1 MTRKGVDLSEMNG
14 DVDFQ
19 ALKKAGVEFVILRCG
34 YGSDYLNQDDKRF
47 SENVRKAETAGIPWG
62 AYLYSY
68 ARTTAMAQSEAQHT
82 LRVLNGQKPLYGVWY
97 DVEDSSQAG
106 SDLVSICETYCQM
119 LEQSGIYC
127 GIYSMLS
134 WLQGKLNSSRLDRF
148 DKWVAQWNSTCSYQ
162 KPYGLWQYTD
172 RLLIAGKAFDGNY
185 AYKDYPGIIGGMHS
199 AKKEDQSMTEQQI
212 QSLVKQS
219 IEDYFTQLGKKP
231 IPTWAIN
238 QVEEVKVLGLMQGD
252 GDGSFRPQSF
262 TTRAELATTLL
273 NLLGSDALR
282 ETVAETVRE
291 IIF

>member
-106 SDLVSICETYCQM
+106 SDLISICETYCQM

-134 WLQGKLNSSRLDRF
+134 WLQGKLNSSRLGRF

-199 AKKEDQSMTEQQI
+199 EKKEDQSMTEQQI

-231 IPTWAIN
+231 IPTWAKN

-291 IIF
+291 IIS

>member
-119 LEQSGIYC
+119 LEQSGLYC

-219 IEDYFTQLGKKP
+219 IEDYSTQLGKKP

-291 IIF
+291 IIS

>member
-47 SENVRKAETAGIPWG
+47 SENVRKAEMAGIPWG

-106 SDLVSICETYCQM
+106 SDLISICETYCQM
-119 LEQSGIYC
+119 LEQSGLYC